1 MRYNIL
7 MAKKTENKNDWDDG
21 RTIAPM
27 NGDEL
32 PSYRKIMFSDRKN
45 RREAQK
51 DPDKIS
57 VTKKE
62 RRAMIRAYMA
72 VMLPRL
78 AIILLSFALVAALLF
93 LWLS

>member
-32 PSYRKIMFSDRKN
+32 PSYRKIMFSDRKTDGK
-45 RREAQK
+45 RKKTPIKSASPKRSAAQ
-51 DPDKIS
+51 
-57 VTKKE
+57 
-62 RRAMIRAYMA
+62 
-72 VMLPRL
+72 
-78 AIILLSFALVAALLF
+78 
-93 LWLS
+93 